1 MMGNLLPQMLENV
14 SAATSLISALI
25 AAAVALVV
33 LALSQS
39 FSRRQQRIQF
49 LQPKLEELY
58 LLMNEV
64 GERNTRLF
72 KLLVASTHGDL
83 RAKQELDSFDELAA
97 YGHLTAKKMVM
108 LVRLYFPK
116 LSRIHQHLFAA
127 ERQLNQHM
135 WELSTGDI
143 PSLETLIEASG
154 KVGHMLRLMEQEM
167 VNNQD
172 ILLGA
177 GSLLRRYRSVTNEEI
192 EDVPPPPDGPPLANM
207 KR

>member
-1 MMGNLLPQMLENV
+1 MGNLLPPMLENV
-14 SAATSLISALI
+14 SATASLISALI
-25 AAAVALVV
+25 AAAVAFIV
-33 LALSQS
+33 LALNQS

-64 GERNTRLF
+64 AERNTRLF

-83 RAKQELDSFDELAA
+83 GAKQELDSLDELAA

-127 ERQLNQHM
+127 ERQLSQHM

-154 KVGHMLRLMEQEM
+154 NVGHMLRLMEQEM
-167 VNNQD
+167 VNNQG

-177 GSLLRRYRSVTNEEI
+177 SSLLRRYRSVTKEEI
-192 EDVPPPPDGPPLANM
+192 EGVPPPPDGPPLANM